1 MGITSVLYAL
11 LGLVAVS
18 TVSAFVPR
26 IMLTRPNIKLSSST
40 EEAPFSDV
48 SLIRIVAWGFFFSFL
63 KEYIVVFWVFNPSSV
78 TLSQKTYDDIRVVTQ
93 IIAKRAKGEEPMS
106 RPQFEELKVAIE
118 AIVNDAHD
126 YYGGRPGG
134 L

>member
-48 SLIRIVAWGFFFSFL
+48 SLIRIVA
-63 KEYIVVFWVFNPSSV
+63 
-78 TLSQKTYDDIRVVTQ
+78 
-93 IIAKRAKGEEPMS
+93 
-106 RPQFEELKVAIE
+106 
-118 AIVNDAHD
+118 
-126 YYGGRPGG
+126 
-134 L
+134 